1 MNDTA
6 VEGIK
11 IIDAVMAQYRDL
23 FKRIPMRDIAIW
35 QALVNYYI
43 QADEYDIIV
52 TSTPEEA
59 FERMVADK
67 WTVFMGDDYY
77 GLDYVTID
85 ELVLEY
91 LKKNQLV
98 KDINEEDEDEDE

>member
-35 QALVNYYI
+35 QAVVNYYI

-98 KDINEEDEDEDE
+98 KDVNEDDDDE

>member
-1 MNDTA
+1 MNDDWKA
-6 VEGIK
+6 VDGIK
-11 IIDAVMAQYRDL
+11 TIDAVMTQYRDL

-35 QALVNYYI
+35 QAIVNYYI

-59 FERMVADK
+59 FERMVADG
-67 WTVFMGDDYY
+67 WTVFMGDDFY
-77 GLDYVTID
+77 GLDYVTTD

-91 LKKNQLV
+91 LKKNALV
-98 KDINEEDEDEDE
+98 KDIYEEEDND

>member
-91 LKKNQLV
+91 LKANKLV
-98 KDINEEDEDEDE
+98 TDTTEEEEDE